1 MTDEVT
7 WPAAESA
14 RPLYV
19 QAVRAT
25 LVGLGVNLSL
35 GIVKLVGGIIGGSYA
50 LISDAVNSLGDS
62 LSSLVT
68 LAALWYAQI
77 PADDEHPYG
86 HTRVEAV
93 AGAYVAIIILMSA
106 LYLGGEVIGR
116 MGNEPHVPPIW
127 TLWIAGGNAV
137 LKELLY
143 WYTRRV
149 GLRTGSTAI
158 VASAWDHRSDALCSL
173 AVLIGLV
180 VVRWAGPQY
189 YWADAAAAL
198 VVVTAIF
205 WSGGLLL
212 AHSTGELLDP
222 QADAKVVAQVRLV
235 AERVAGVQAVEKLW
249 VRKTGIEYLVDIH
262 IQVDPHMTVEEGH
275 RIGHDV
281 KDELILR
288 FARIKDVLVH
298 LEPFG
303 HVD

>member
-1 MTDEVT
+1 MT
-7 WPAAESA
+7 WPEAQSA
-14 RPLYV
+14 RPLYM

-25 LVGLGVNLSL
+25 LLGLAINLSL
-35 GIVKLVGGIIGGSYA
+35 GIIKLAGGIIGGSFA

-62 LSSLVT
+62 LSSFVT
-68 LAALWYAQI
+68 LAALWYAQM
-77 PADDEHPYG
+77 PADEEHPYG

-93 AGAYVAIIILMSA
+93 AGAYVAILILVSA
-106 LYLGGEVIGR
+106 LYLGGEVIERFGSD
-116 MGNEPHVPPIW
+116 PHVPPVW
-127 TLWIAGGNAV
+127 TLWIAGGNAI
-137 LKELLY
+137 LKELLF

-149 GLRTGSTAI
+149 GRKTGSTAI
-158 VASAWDHRSDALCSL
+158 VASAWDHRGDALCSL
-173 AVLIGLV
+173 AVLVGLV

-189 YWADAAAAL
+189 NWADEAAAL

-212 AHSTGELLDP
+212 FHSTGELLDP
-222 QADAKVVAQVRLV
+222 QADAHVVDQVRL
-235 AERVAGVQAVEKLW
+235 AAQQIEGVQAVEKLW
-249 VRKTGIEYLVDIH
+249 IRKTGIEYLVDIH
-262 IQVDPHMTVEEGH
+262 IQVDPLMTVEDGH
-275 RIGHDV
+275 RIGHHV

>member
-1 MTDEVT
+1 MT
-7 WPAAESA
+7 WPEAQSA
-14 RPLYV
+14 RPLYM

-25 LVGLGVNLSL
+25 LLGLAINLSL
-35 GIVKLVGGIIGGSYA
+35 GIIKLAGGIIGGSFA

-62 LSSLVT
+62 LSSFVT
-68 LAALWYAQI
+68 LAALWYAQM
-77 PADDEHPYG
+77 PADEEHPYG

-93 AGAYVAIIILMSA
+93 AGAYVAILILVSA
-106 LYLGGEVIGR
+106 LYLGGEVIERFGSD
-116 MGNEPHVPPIW
+116 PHVPPVW
-127 TLWIAGGNAV
+127 TLWIAGGNAI
-137 LKELLY
+137 LKELLF

-149 GLRTGSTAI
+149 GRKTGSTAI
-158 VASAWDHRSDALCSL
+158 VASAWDHRGDALCSL
-173 AVLIGLV
+173 AVLVGLV

-189 YWADAAAAL
+189 NWADEAAAL

-212 AHSTGELLDP
+212 FHSTGELLDP
-222 QADAKVVAQVRLV
+222 QADAHVVDQVRL
-235 AERVAGVQAVEKLW
+235 AAQQIEGVQAVEKLW

-262 IQVDPHMTVEEGH
+262 IQVDPLMTVEDGH
-275 RIGHDV
+275 RIGHHV